1 MSRKTLT
8 AALTCYNHGPYV
20 GKALQALIHQSRPP
34 DQIVIVDDGS
44 TDDSND
50 VIRSIADG
58 HANILVHRHE
68 SNQGAR
74 DARHKAVTMATG
86 DYLYNAASDDQV
98 LPNLVDMNMRML
110 EAHPEAA
117 ACTAQSLVM
126 DASGQLTGLLPVPIV
141 AQEPV
146 YLSPDDVKARLC
158 RYGAWFLGNTAVYRR
173 TVFSE
178 PGALNIS
185 LGPFVDGFLMHVT
198 ALRYGICYVPEP
210 LAVWRQVDSGLA
222 TSTSRDVTRM
232 REIVNATTDLMR
244 SSDDFEGLFPEK
256 YVRDWERRQSYWM
269 TAVNARDLHAEEIAF
284 LDTFAG
290 IPTQF
295 GAMDRIVAALLR
307 FGMSLRHSMTMAY
320 ALLRTATWPASI
332 LMLNWYVRHLRFKF
346 WDRARYASMMKDCD
360 T

>member
-8 AALTCYNHGPYV
+8 AALTCYNHGSCV
-20 GKALQALIHQSRPP
+20 GKALQALIQQSRPP

-50 VIRSIADG
+50 VICSIADG

-68 SNQGAR
+68 TNQGAR
-74 DARHKAVTMATG
+74 DARRKAVSMATG

-98 LPNLVDMNMRML
+98 LPNLFDMNMRML

-117 ACTAQSLVM
+117 VCTAQSLVM

-141 AQEPV
+141 AKESV

-158 RYGAWFLGNTAVYRR
+158 RYGAWFLGNTALYRR

-178 PGALNIS
+178 PGALKIS
-185 LGPFVDGFLMHVT
+185 LGPFVDGFLMHVI
-198 ALRYGICYVPEP
+198 ALRYGVCYVPEP
-210 LAVWRQVDSGLA
+210 LAVWRQVESGLA
-222 TSTSRDVTRM
+222 ISTSRDVTRM
-232 REIVNATTDLMR
+232 REIVKSASDLMR
-244 SSDDFEGLFPEK
+244 SSDDFEGLFPKK

-269 TAVNARDLHAEEIAF
+269 TAANARDLHAKEIAF
-284 LDTFAG
+284 LDTFVRIPIRLG
-290 IPTQF
+290 II
-295 GAMDRIVAALLR
+295 DRIVAALLR
-307 FGMSLRHSMTMAY
+307 LGMSLRHSMTMAY
-320 ALLRTATWPASI
+320 ALLRTATWPASV
-332 LMLNWYVRHLRFKF
+332 LMLNWYVRNLRFKF
-346 WDRARYASMMKDCD
+346 WGKTRYASMMKNID